1 MECTPERQKLHE
13 NINKLKEEEARYIR
27 AYGEAEIDFEQ
38 FKEMKRGVNKRIKAL
53 EDDLIRLNE
62 QVKDINIDNVEL
74 KEFCQEVKEVLG
86 SLNYPTKS
94 LLIQDLIDK
103 IVLKGKTNEVEVIGH
118 LPINHLNIAYE
129 LISRDCWVAKRWKV
143 DAV

>member
-1 MECTPERQKLHE
+1 
-13 NINKLKEEEARYIR
+13 
-27 AYGEAEIDFEQ
+27 
-38 FKEMKRGVNKRIKAL
+38 MKRGVNKRIKAL

-103 IVLKGKTNEVEVIGH
+103 IVLKGKTNEVEVMGH
-118 LPINHLNIAYE
+118 LPINHLNIGYE
-129 LISRDCWVAKRWKV
+129 LISRHRRSSKRR
-143 DAV
+143 